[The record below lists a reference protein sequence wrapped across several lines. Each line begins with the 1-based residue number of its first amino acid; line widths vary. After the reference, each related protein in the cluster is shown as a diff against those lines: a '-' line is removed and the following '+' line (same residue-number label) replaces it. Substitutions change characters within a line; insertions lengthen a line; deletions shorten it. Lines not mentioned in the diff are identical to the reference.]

1 MKDSTTETIDL
12 LRGFDSRRLRHEMTD
27 GLADWHRRR
36 SRMRQTRLATGV
48 LAAISLSSGTIMAQQ
63 LPDRKMNVSQP
74 FLQQYMYDRT
84 AEMASLL

>member
-1 MKDSTTETIDL
+1 MKDS
-12 LRGFDSRRLRHEMTD
+12 
-27 GLADWHRRR
+27 R
-36 SRMRQTRLATGV
+36 SRMRQTLLAAGV

-74 FLQQYMYDRT
+74 FLQQYMYDKT